1 MTKDRGQRDYC
12 FTDYSLDE
20 DFLQK
25 LDYKYLCYGK
35 EICPTTGRPHLQAYI
50 YFKNAKTFSAVKK
63 ILPTQNFRS
72 CNGTTED
79 NVKYCSKEGIF
90 KEFGERPSQGARNDI
105 RQIIDKIQTGSYNM
119 RDVVAE
125 ATSYQS
131 VRMAEVRLK
140 YFEPPRNWKP
150 EIHWYYGSSGTGK
163 TRDAYNECTDPYV
176 CLEDIKWWE
185 GYDAHE
191 EVIID
196 DYRRDFCKFKA
207 LIKLL
212 DCYEF
217 RVECK
222 GGSRQL
228 RAKKI
233 IITTPKSPV
242 DTWEGRTEE
251 DLYQLTRRIDII
263 RYYRTDD
270 DGNSGY
276 CEGIDFNNRPIPK
289 LLSYPTL

>member
-1 MTKDRGQRDYC
+1 MSRYRDYC
-12 FTDYSLDE
+12 FTDFSLDE
-20 DFLQK
+20 EFLQS
-25 LDYKYLCYGK
+25 LDYTYLCYGK
-35 EICPTTGRPHLQAYI
+35 ETCPKTNRSHLQGYI
-50 YFKNAKTFSAVKK
+50 YFKNAKSFSAVKK
-63 ILPTQNFRS
+63 LLPSQHLERS
-72 CNGTTED
+72 NGSTED

-90 KEFGERPSQGARNDI
+90 KEFGARPSQGARNDI
-105 RQIIDKIQTGSYNM
+105 HKIRDKITAGEFNI

-131 VRMAEVRLK
+131 VRMAEIVLK

-150 EIHWYYGSSGTGK
+150 EIHWYYGETGTGK
-163 TRDAYNECTDPYV
+163 TRDALAECTEPYI
-176 CLEDIKWWE
+176 CMEDNRWWE

-196 DYRRDFCKFKA
+196 DYRRDFCKFRT
-207 LIKLL
+207 LLRLL
-212 DCYEF
+212 DRYEH
-217 RVECK
+217 RIECK

-242 DTWEGRTEE
+242 DTWEGRTSE
-251 DLYQLTRRIDII
+251 DLQQLLRRIDII
-263 RYYRTDD
+263 RYYRRDD

-276 CEGIDFNNRPIPK
+276 CEGIDFNNRRIPE
-289 LLSYPTL
+289 LLSVPTL